1 MSVPQRIAITGASGL
16 IGTALV
22 GHLKS
27 EGHTVQRFVR
37 RPVVAPDEIQW
48 DPKTGYVDI
57 EALRGVDAIIHL
69 AGVGVGDKRWS
80 KKYKSEIL
88 NSRLLGTTAIAH
100 AVNEVKAQILNSR
113 LLGTE
118 AIAKAVAEVK
128 PQVFISA
135 SAIGWYGESG
145 NRAVVESDRVG
156 DDFLAAVCR
165 EWEGAADLVTD
176 VRTVKIRT
184 GLVLDP
190 TGGALGKMLPLFRFG
205 LGGKLGNGKQWW
217 SWITLHDVIRAIT
230 FLLENKVS
238 GPVNLTSPNPV
249 TNQEFTSALA
259 RAMHRPALFPAP
271 AIALKVALGGFSSE
285 ILGSKKVAPQV
296 LTDAGFTWDYPH
308 ITNALTALIQE

>member
-1 MSVPQRIAITGASGL
+1 MSAHQRIAITGASGL

-22 GHLKS
+22 GHLKA
-27 EGHTVQRFVR
+27 EGHTVQRLVR
-37 RPVVAPDEIQW
+37 RAVVAPDEIAW
-48 DPKTGYVDI
+48 DPQTGYVDV
-57 EALRGVDAIIHL
+57 EALRGVDAVIHL

-88 NSRLLGTTAIAH
+88 NSRLLGTTAIA
-100 AVNEVKAQILNSR
+100 
-113 LLGTE
+113 
-118 AIAKAVAEVK
+118 KAVAEVK

-145 NRAVVESDRVG
+145 NRAVIESDRVG

-165 EWEGAADLVTD
+165 EWEAAADLAGP

-190 TGGALGKMLPLFRFG
+190 TGGALGKMLPLFRLG
-205 LGGKLGNGKQWW
+205 LGGKLGSGTQWW
-217 SWITLHDVIRAIT
+217 SWITLHDVIRAIS
-230 FLLENKVS
+230 FILDSKIE
-238 GPVNLTSPNPV
+238 GPVNLTAPNPV

-271 AIALKVALGGFSSE
+271 ALGLKIALGGFSSE
-285 ILGSKKVAPQV
+285 ILGSKKVIPQV
-296 LTDAGFTWDYPH
+296 LTDSGFTWDYPH
-308 ITNALTALIQE
+308 VTTALTALVEE

>member
-1 MSVPQRIAITGASGL
+1 MSLPQRIAITGASGL

-22 GHLKS
+22 GYLKS
-27 EGHTVQRFVR
+27 EGHTVQRLVR

-57 EALRGVDAIIHL
+57 EALRGVDAVIHL

-80 KKYKSEIL
+80 KKYKAEIL

-100 AVNEVKAQILNSR
+100 AVS
-113 LLGTE
+113 
-118 AIAKAVAEVK
+118 EVK

-165 EWEGAADLVTD
+165 EWEAAADLAQG

-190 TGGALGKMLPLFRFG
+190 TGGALGKMLPLFRLG

-217 SWITLHDVIRAIT
+217 SWITLHDVIRAIS
-230 FLLENKVS
+230 FLLENKIE

-271 AIALKVALGGFSSE
+271 AIGLKIALGGFSSE
-285 ILGSKKVAPQV
+285 ILGSKKVMPQE
-296 LTDAGFTWDYPH
+296 LSNAGFTWDYPH
-308 ITNALTALIQE
+308 ITNALTALIEE

>member
-100 AVNEVKAQILNSR
+100 AVNEVK
-113 LLGTE
+113 
-118 AIAKAVAEVK
+118 

-165 EWEGAADLVTD
+165 EWEAAADLVTD

-249 TNQEFTSALA
+249 TNQDFTSALA

-271 AIALKVALGGFSSE
+271 AIALKIALGGFSSE
-285 ILGSKKVAPQV
+285 ILGSKKVMPQA

>member
-1 MSVPQRIAITGASGL
+1 MPVPQRIAVTGASGL

-27 EGHTVQRFVR
+27 EGHTVQRLVR
-37 RPVVAPDEIQW
+37 RAVVAPDEIQW
-48 DPKTGYVDI
+48 DPKSGYVDI
-57 EALRGVDAIIHL
+57 ESLRGVDAVIHL

-88 NSRLLGTTAIAH
+88 NSRLLGTTAIA
-100 AVNEVKAQILNSR
+100 N
-113 LLGTE
+113 
-118 AIAKAVAEVK
+118 AVAEVK
-128 PQVFISA
+128 PQLFISA
-135 SAIGWYGESG
+135 SALGWYGESG
-145 NRAVVESDRVG
+145 NRAVVESDRAG

-165 EWEGAADLVTD
+165 EWEGAADLAAG

-190 TGGALGKMLPLFRFG
+190 TGGALGKMLPLFRLG
-205 LGGKLGNGKQWW
+205 LGGKLGSGKQWW

-230 FLLENKVS
+230 FILEKPIS

-249 TNQEFTSALA
+249 TNQEFTAALA

-271 AIALKVALGGFSSE
+271 AIALKIALGGFSSE
-285 ILGSKKVAPQV
+285 ILGSKKVIPQS
-296 LTDAGFTWDYPH
+296 LTEAGFTWDYPH
-308 ITNALTALIQE
+308 ISSALKALIEE